1 MNFYINFY
9 SIFVIFI
16 EILTSLAISKAFL
29 LSYRN
34 NRISKTTMLSIH
46 LIMILVVVFTYF
58 LMF

>member
-9 SIFVIFI
+9 SIFVIFV

-34 NRISKTTMLSIH
+34 NRISKTTMLSI
-46 LIMILVVVFTYF
+46 F
-58 LMF
+58 

>member
-1 MNFYINFY
+1 MNFYVNFY